1 MKKSIFL
8 FFAAILCAVNADARK
23 IYLDTKKNWD
33 QASAIFFV
41 HSWGG
46 DSEIQGKME
55 RIGNTSIFQYEI
67 GNNTDV
73 LFTRQQ
79 PSDNTI
85 NMTSPWNKTGDI
97 NVGNKNYVRITDW
110 GKGECG
116 TWTVAGGDD
125 TQILEK
131 KWDTGET
138 KNDMYIKEDG
148 IFYLEKK
155 NKQLTTHTLGYKV
168 VYNHAWDESYGK
180 NGNNAELKISEKY
193 NYNITFTFN
202 PSTKAVA
209 ATATKVEHYLTG
221 NANLVGGE
229 GWKAN
234 EVKMTYNTSTNNG
247 TYTHTFSN
255 LAAHTIYE
263 MKVTD
268 GTWDNN
274 WDYDDLKVVPQN
286 VSTFSDSKNIAFYL
300 SEAGNVTVTFD
311 AKTGKIEL
319 TGNFAKIVPTINL
332 LGLDDKWE
340 TTAENKMKSKYEDV
354 VSCRATLAAGTNQF
368 KIYIQEFN
376 KWYGNSAAIIR
387 DNALVN
393 KVLSEGG
400 NNISIQAD
408 VDSEY
413 EFIWN
418 YETKELSVVYPNTTV
433 EYEKIY
439 FVNSDGWSK
448 VYAHLWL
455 ENSEPVI
462 NNVAWPGADITANKE
477 GTVNGYDIH
486 YVTFIKGAYDKCI
499 FNGGGDDKKTG
510 NLAIM
515 DDYKYFYQVT
525 GSWYANLE
533 DIEAS
538 TNKFILGEFNN
549 WAKEHGE
556 FLKVDEN
563 IYSITIP
570 ITAGTYKFKVVDD
583 VWLGNG
589 GEMKRGD
596 TSVTT
601 GGWPFKS
608 DDNSECKLVADIDG
622 DYTFTWYS
630 DTKKLTVQYPT
641 ITITLTTG
649 NNDAVIAANIGNTV
663 DVVIERSFTANDG
676 YYTLCVPFNMPA
688 SVIGKAYYLGDD
700 IKKHVSG
707 EGIDIELVEE
717 KDMLSAGVP
726 YLVLPEANMR
736 ELVVKNVTIQ
746 PDGASGQ
753 NVGNPALNIKI
764 FFEGFYSA
772 PAAPD
777 NQTNGSTEYYVGNNG
792 YLYNEVV
799 DIRGLCG
806 LFTITDTEGNPAKV
820 RARVVTREDTATGF
834 ENITNGENTTIK
846 VIENGQLI
854 IIRNGEKFN
863 AQGQKL

>member
-8 FFAAILCAVNADARK
+8 FFAAILCAINADARK

-46 DSEIQGKME
+46 DSDIQGKME
-55 RIGNTSIFQYEI
+55 RIGTTSIFQYEI
-67 GNNTDV
+67 GNNTNV
-73 LFTRQQ
+73 LFTRQSS
-79 PSDNTI
+79 SDKNI
-85 NMTSPWNKTGDI
+85 NFNSPWNKTGDI
-97 NVGNKNYVRITDW
+97 SIGDKNYVRITDW

-180 NGNNAELKISEKY
+180 SGSNAELKISEKY

-247 TYTHTFSN
+247 TYTYTFSN

-311 AKTGKIEL
+311 AKTGKIEM

-332 LGLDDKWE
+332 LGLNDNWE
-340 TTAENKMKSKYEDV
+340 ATAENKMNSKSEDI
-354 VSCRATLAAGTNQF
+354 VSCKATLAAGTNQF

-408 VDSEY
+408 VDGEY

-418 YETKELSVVYPNTTV
+418 YETKELSVVYPNTIV
-433 EYEKIY
+433 EYDKIY

-499 FNGGGDDKKTG
+499 FNGGGGDDKKTN

-533 DIEAS
+533 DIKAS
-538 TNKFILGEFNN
+538 TNKFVLGEFNN
-549 WAKEHGE
+549 YAKEKGE

-563 IYSITIP
+563 LYSITIHMS
-570 ITAGTYKFKVVDD
+570 AGTYKFKVVDD
-583 VWLGNG
+583 AWLGNNGKMERG
-589 GEMKRGD
+589 G

-601 GGWPFKS
+601 GGWTFEGEK
-608 DDNSECKLVADIDG
+608 DDCQIVADTEG
-622 DYTFTWYS
+622 DYVFTWYS
-630 DTKKLTVQYPT
+630 NTKKLTVTYPALIYTRTVTSGDYGT
-641 ITITLTTG
+641 ICLPYNVKNYTGAIFYEIAGKEGNKVIFDEVSELEAGRPYIFMAETDEIILEQDNKKADLAGKHMSLQGTFTQIDPAVDNILVGNYMLVNNIIKKCGINCGLLANRAYFVATDLEGLEAPQSQMPGRRRISLNVTSENTTTG
-649 NNDAVIAANIGNTV
+649 LD
-663 DVVIERSFTANDG
+663 
-676 YYTLCVPFNMPA
+676 
-688 SVIGKAYYLGDD
+688 
-700 IKKHVSG
+700 
-707 EGIDIELVEE
+707 
-717 KDMLSAGVP
+717 
-726 YLVLPEANMR
+726 
-736 ELVVKNVTIQ
+736 
-746 PDGASGQ
+746 
-753 NVGNPALNIKI
+753 
-764 FFEGFYSA
+764 
-772 PAAPD
+772 
-777 NQTNGSTEYYVGNNG
+777 
-792 YLYNEVV
+792 
-799 DIRGLCG
+799 
-806 LFTITDTEGNPAKV
+806 
-820 RARVVTREDTATGF
+820 
-834 ENITNGENTTIK
+834 NITNGEDTTIK

-854 IIRNGEKFN
+854 IIRNGEKYN
-863 AQGQKL
+863 AQGVRL

>member
-85 NMTSPWNKTGDI
+85 NMTSHWNKTGDI

-202 PSTKAVA
+202 PSTQAVA

-274 WDYDDLKVVPQN
+274 WDYDDLKEVPQN

-332 LGLDDKWE
+332 LGLGDNWE
-340 TTAENKMKSKYEDV
+340 VTPDNNKMESKSEDI
-354 VSCRATLAAGTNQF
+354 VSCTANLGVGVHGF
-368 KIYIQEFN
+368 KIYVTEFD

-387 DNALVN
+387 DNASVN
-393 KVLSEGG
+393 KILTDGGSNVTIHTDVEG
-400 NNISIQAD
+400 
-408 VDSEY
+408 EY

-418 YETKELSVVYPNTTV
+418 YETKELSVVYPTATV
-433 EYEKIY
+433 EYDKIY
-439 FVNSDGWSK
+439 FVNANNWSK
-448 VYAHLWL
+448 VYAYLWL
-455 ENSEPVI
+455 EGSDPTIKNAEWHGI
-462 NNVAWPGADITANKE
+462 DITANKE

-499 FNGGGDDKKTG
+499 FNGGGDDKKTD

-538 TNKFILGEFNN
+538 TNKFILGKFNN

-570 ITAGTYKFKVVDD
+570 ITAGTYEFKVVDD
-583 VWLGNG
+583 AWLGNG
-589 GEMKRGD
+589 GTMKRGD
-596 TSVTT
+596 TSVKT
-601 GGWPFKS
+601 GGWTFKS

-630 DTKKLTVQYPT
+630 DTKKLTVQYPPL
-641 ITITLTTG
+641 TLTTG
-649 NNDAVIAANIGNTV
+649 NNSAVIDANIDKTV
-663 DVVIERSFTANDG
+663 DVVIERSFTADAG
-676 YYTLCVPFNMPA
+676 YYTLCLPFDIAA
-688 SVIGKAYYLGDD
+688 SEIGTAYKLGA
-700 IKKHVSG
+700 ITKHVSG
-707 EGIDIELVEE
+707 EEGGININLTSVSTIE
-717 KDMLSAGVP
+717 AGVP
-726 YLVLPEANMR
+726 YLVLPKTLTNPVFE
-736 ELVVKNVTIQ
+736 NVTIKNI
-746 PDGASGQ
+746 DLAKKAIVVYGAGVKITFTGIINGVGQ
-753 NVGNPALNIKI
+753 
-764 FFEGFYSA
+764 
-772 PAAPD
+772 
-777 NQTNGSTEYYVGNNG
+777 QTNATTEYYIGDG
-792 YLYNEVV
+792 GFLYNGIVEKL
-799 DIRGLCG
+799 GLCSF
-806 LFTITDTEGNPAKV
+806 FTITDEAGNPTKV
-820 RARVVTREDTATGF
+820 RARVVNSENAATGVD
-834 ENITNGENTTIK
+834 NITNTDNTTIK

-863 AQGQKL
+863 AQGVRL

>member
-23 IYLDTKKNWD
+23 IYLDTKTDWD
-33 QASAIFFV
+33 QADAVFFV

-46 DSEIQGKME
+46 DGEKKGKME
-55 RIGNTSIFQYEI
+55 RIGTTSVFQYEI

-73 LFTRQQ
+73 LFTRQ
-79 PSDNTI
+79 PSSDKTI

-97 NVGNKNYVRITDW
+97 NVGNKNYVRITGW
-110 GKGECG
+110 SSGECG

-131 KWDTGET
+131 KWNTGET

-168 VYNHAWDESYGK
+168 VYNHAWDENYGK
-180 NGNNAELKISEKY
+180 DGYNAELKISEKY
-193 NYNITFTFN
+193 NYNIKFTFN
-202 PSTKAVA
+202 PSTKAVN

-311 AKTGKIEL
+311 AKTGKIEM

-332 LGLDDKWE
+332 LGLNDNWDA
-340 TTAENKMKSKYEDV
+340 TAENKMNSKSENI
-354 VSCRATLAAGTNQF
+354 VSCTAMLTTGANEF
-368 KIYIQEFN
+368 KIYIKEFD

-393 KVLSEGG
+393 KVLSDGG
-400 NNISIQAD
+400 SNISIQAD
-408 VDSEY
+408 VDGEY

-433 EYEKIY
+433 EYDKIY

-477 GTVNGYDIH
+477 GSVNGYDIH
-486 YVTFIKGAYDKCI
+486 YVRFIKGAYDKCI
-499 FNGGGDDKKTG
+499 FNGGGGDDKKTD

-538 TNKFILGEFNN
+538 TNKFVLGEFNN
-549 WAKEHGE
+549 YAKEKGE

-563 IYSITIP
+563 LYSITIHMS
-570 ITAGTYKFKVVDD
+570 AGTYKFKVVDD
-583 VWLGNG
+583 AWLGNNGKMERG
-589 GEMKRGD
+589 G
-596 TSVTT
+596 TSVAT
-601 GGWPFKS
+601 GGWTFEGEK
-608 DDNSECKLVADIDG
+608 DDCQIVADTEG
-622 DYTFTWYS
+622 DYVFTWYS
-630 DTKKLTVQYPT
+630 NTKKLTVTYPALIYTRTVTSGDYGT
-641 ITITLTTG
+641 ICLPYNVKNYTG
-649 NNDAVIAANIGNTV
+649 AIFYEIAGKEGNKVIFDEVSELEAGQPYIFMAETDEIILEQDNKKADLAGKHKSLQGTFTQIDPAVDNVLVDNYMLVNNI
-663 DVVIERSFTANDG
+663 
-676 YYTLCVPFNMPA
+676 
-688 SVIGKAYYLGDD
+688 
-700 IKKHVSG
+700 IKKC
-707 EGIDIELVEE
+707 GINCGLKENRAYFVASELESL
-717 KDMLSAGVP
+717 D
-726 YLVLPEANMR
+726 
-736 ELVVKNVTIQ
+736 
-746 PDGASGQ
+746 
-753 NVGNPALNIKI
+753 
-764 FFEGFYSA
+764 
-772 PAAPD
+772 AAPEPMPGRRRVAMSV
-777 NQTNGSTEYYVGNNG
+777 TNENTTTNLN
-792 YLYNEVV
+792 
-799 DIRGLCG
+799 
-806 LFTITDTEGNPAKV
+806 
-820 RARVVTREDTATGF
+820 
-834 ENITNGENTTIK
+834 NITNSENTTIK
-846 VIENGQLI
+846 VIENNQLI
-854 IIRNGEKFN
+854 IIHNGEKFN
-863 AQGQKL
+863 AQGVRF

>member
-46 DSEIQGKME
+46 DSDIQGKME
-55 RIGNTSIFQYEI
+55 RIGTTSIFQYEI
-67 GNNTDV
+67 GNNTSV
-73 LFTRQQ
+73 LFTRQSS
-79 PSDNTI
+79 SDKII
-85 NMTSPWNKTGDI
+85 NFDSPWNKTGDI
-97 NVGNKNYVRITDW
+97 SIGDKNYVRITEW

-155 NKQLTTHTLGYKV
+155 NKQLTAHTLGYKV
-168 VYNHAWDESYGK
+168 VYNHAWSESYGK
-180 NGNNAELKISEKY
+180 NNNNNAELKITEKY
-193 NYNITFTFN
+193 NYNIKFTFN

-234 EVKMTYNTSTNNG
+234 EVKMTYNTSANNG

-274 WDYDDLKVVPQN
+274 WDYDDLKEVPQN

-311 AKTGKIEL
+311 AKTGKIEM

-332 LGLDDKWE
+332 LGLNDNWE
-340 TTAENKMKSKYEDV
+340 TTAENKMNSKSEDV
-354 VSCRATLAAGTNQF
+354 VSCKATLAAGTNQF

-408 VDSEY
+408 VDGEY

-462 NNVAWPGADITANKE
+462 NNVAWPGTEITANKE

-499 FNGGGDDKKTG
+499 FNGGGGDDKKTD

-525 GSWYANLE
+525 GSWYANPE

-556 FLKVDEN
+556 FLKEDEN
-563 IYSITIP
+563 IYSLTIH
-570 ITAGTYKFKVVDD
+570 IEADTYKFKVVDNA
-583 VWLGNG
+583 WLGNG
-589 GEMKRGD
+589 GTMKRGD

-601 GGWPFKS
+601 GGWTFKS

-630 DTKKLTVQYPT
+630 DTKKLTVTYPE
-641 ITITLTTG
+641 II
-649 NNDAVIAANIGNTV
+649 IGDGDNSNVLNSLNGKTV
-663 DVVIERSFTANDG
+663 DLTVTRSFASG
-676 YYTLCVPFNMPA
+676 KLYT
-688 SVIGKAYYLGDD
+688 
-700 IKKHVSG
+700 
-707 EGIDIELVEE
+707 
-717 KDMLSAGVP
+717 
-726 YLVLPEANMR
+726 LVLPFAMDNSTVINVFGANV
-736 ELVVKNVTIQ
+736 ELYDFTSLSENNGELILNFTEQATPEIAAGTPYLIKPATNANGFDLTGVTINTATTPVAQTYGTTTITMQ
-746 PDGASGQ
+746 P
-753 NVGNPALNIKI
+753 VL
-764 FFEGFYSA
+764 SA
-772 PAAPD
+772 TAED
-777 NQTNGSTEYYVGNNG
+777 KTNGTSQYWLAANNS
-792 YLYNEVV
+792 LYNNVV
-799 DIRGLCG
+799 SIKGLRVI
-806 LFTITDTEGNPAKV
+806 FDVQTTKANV
-820 RARVVTREDTATGF
+820 RARAAF
-834 ENITNGENTTIK
+834 NENIETGLDNNQLPISNIQK
-846 VIENGQLI
+846 LIENGQLI
-854 IIRNGEKFN
+854 IIREGVKYNV
-863 AQGQKL
+863 QGQKL

>member
-8 FFAAILCAVNADARK
+8 IFAAILCAMNADARK

-41 HSWGG
+41 YSWGG
-46 DSEIQGKME
+46 DSDIQGKME
-55 RIGNTSIFQYEI
+55 RIGTTSIFQYEI
-67 GNNTDV
+67 GNNTSV
-73 LFTRQQ
+73 LFTRQSS
-79 PSDNTI
+79 SDKNI
-85 NMTSPWNKTGDI
+85 NFDTPWNKTGDI
-97 NVGNKNYVRITDW
+97 GIGDKNYVRITEW

-155 NKQLTTHTLGYKV
+155 NKQLTAHTLGYKV
-168 VYNHAWDESYGK
+168 VYNHAWGESYGK

-202 PSTKAVA
+202 PSTEAVA

-234 EVKMTYNTSTNNG
+234 EVKMTYNTSANNG

-274 WDYDDLKVVPQN
+274 WDYDDLKEVPQN

-311 AKTGKIEL
+311 AKTGKIEM

-332 LGLDDKWE
+332 LGLNDNWE
-340 TTAENKMKSKYEDV
+340 TTAENKMNSKSEDV
-354 VSCRATLAAGTNQF
+354 VSCKATLAAGTNQF

-408 VDSEY
+408 VDGEY

-499 FNGGGDDKKTG
+499 FNGGGGDDKKTD

-525 GSWYANLE
+525 GSWYANLA
-533 DIEAS
+533 DIQVS

-556 FLKVDEN
+556 FLKEDEN
-563 IYSITIP
+563 IYSLTIH
-570 ITAGTYKFKVVDD
+570 IEAGTYEFKVVDNA
-583 VWLGNG
+583 WLGNG
-589 GEMKRGD
+589 GTMERGG
-596 TSVTT
+596 TSVETD
-601 GGWPFKS
+601 GWTFDSS
-608 DDNSECKLVADIDG
+608 DERKCKLITDIAG
-622 DYTFTWYS
+622 DYTFTWNTN
-630 DTKKLTVQYPT
+630 TKKLIVTYPAV
-641 ITITLTTG
+641 TLGDG
-649 NNDAVIAANIGNTV
+649 NNSSVIAATAGKTAN
-663 DVVIERSFTANDG
+663 VVLQRSFVANTG
-676 YYTLCVPFNMPA
+676 YYTLCLPFDIA
-688 SVIGKAYYLGDD
+688 AEKIGTAYELGAVTKYQADGGININLTPVSD
-700 IKKHVSG
+700 IV
-707 EGIDIELVEE
+707 
-717 KDMLSAGVP
+717 AGKP
-726 YLVLPEANMR
+726 YLVLPKTLDNPVFEN
-736 ELVVKNVTIQ
+736 VKIVDTEGSYYTVT
-746 PDGASGQ
+746 GAGVKVTFTGII
-753 NVGNPALNIKI
+753 NG
-764 FFEGFYSA
+764 GGT
-772 PAAPD
+772 
-777 NQTNGSTEYYVGNNG
+777 TNGTTEYYVGDQG
-792 YLYNEVV
+792 KLYNGTV
-799 DIRGLCG
+799 DKLGLRAF
-806 LFTITDTEGNPAKV
+806 FTITDKDGNPTPI
-820 RARVVTREDTATGF
+820 RARVVA
-834 ENITNGENTTIK
+834 GENVETGVEDIITTDAPVK

-854 IIRNGEKFN
+854 IIRDGIKYNV
-863 AQGQKL
+863 QGQKL